1 MLIIIIIIIIDE
13 LRERAEREEGCSGVG
28 WPREQTSRRADEQ
41 EQGQT
46 SHPSL
51 VQCLCAI

>member
-1 MLIIIIIIIIDE
+1 MIIIIIIIIDE